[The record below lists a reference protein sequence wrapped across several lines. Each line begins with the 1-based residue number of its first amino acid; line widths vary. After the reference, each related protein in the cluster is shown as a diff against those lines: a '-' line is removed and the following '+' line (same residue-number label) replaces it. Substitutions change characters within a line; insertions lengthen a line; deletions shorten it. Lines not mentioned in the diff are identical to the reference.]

1 MRLLWEWERFMF
13 GEVTHALVA
22 TVESVPYLYSNSNID
37 NVIKEW
43 IEFINHCY
51 YATQV
56 IRPEG
61 YASVI

>member
-1 MRLLWEWERFMF
+1 MF

-37 NVIKEW
+37 NVIKRMNRL
-43 IEFINHCY
+43 IEFIYQAY

-56 IRPEG
+56 RPEG
-61 YASVI
+61 YASAI